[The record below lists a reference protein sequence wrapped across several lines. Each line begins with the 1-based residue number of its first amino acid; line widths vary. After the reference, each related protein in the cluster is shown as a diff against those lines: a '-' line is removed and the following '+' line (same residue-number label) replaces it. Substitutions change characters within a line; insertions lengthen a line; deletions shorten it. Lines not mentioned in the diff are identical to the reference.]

1 MSENLRFLKLYNK
14 MLTWEWYDDVN
25 TCRLFIHCLLKANW
39 KSGSWH
45 GIKYEPGQFITSLAT
60 LSKETNLSTKQVRIA
75 LEHLKR
81 TGEVAD
87 LRQSNYRIITVL
99 KWDDYQTEGKPSG
112 RLKANQGQTKG
123 KPRATDI
130 DNKDIKEDID
140 NIKTYYADNPALN
153 EAFTE
158 YVKMRN
164 KIKKPMTDHAIE
176 LAINKLGKLAAGDDN
191 KALEIVNQSILN
203 GWQSFYPLKEEGSR
217 QSGAIDWSK
226 V

>member
-1 MSENLRFLKLYNK
+1 MNESTRFLKLYTK
-14 MLTWEWYDDVN
+14 LLSWEWYDDVN

-45 GIKYEPGQFITSLAT
+45 GIPYEPGQFITSLAT
-60 LSKETNLSTKQVRIA
+60 LAKETSLTVKQVRVA

-99 KWDDYQTEGKPSG
+99 KWDEYQNEGKPKG
-112 RLKANQGQTKG
+112 NAKANQGQTKG

-130 DNKDIKEDID
+130 EDIDIKENVD
-140 NIKTYYADNPALN
+140 NKNKYYENFALN
-153 EAFTE
+153 EAFNE
-158 YVKMRN
+158 YVKMR
-164 KIKKPMTDHAIE
+164 KEIKKPMTEHAIR
-176 LAINKLGKLAAGDDN
+176 LAIKKLHKLAADDTDR
-191 KALEIVNQSILN
+191 KIEIINQSILN